1 MINLSE
7 VVLCPEFNQD
17 INVTRGNTL
26 LTFSG
31 VIMPTGAND
40 ILLLPES
47 ERYLPSV
54 KIYTP
59 DSLERGDIVHH
70 HGIDYV
76 IKTIADW
83 SDYGYYNQI
92 GVRHLPTAKGH
103 SGGFEIT

>member
-17 INVTRGNTL
+17 ITVMRDGVQ

-31 VIMPTGAND
+31 VIVPTGAND

-54 KIYTP
+54 KIYTLE
-59 DSLERGDIVHH
+59 SLARGDIVQY